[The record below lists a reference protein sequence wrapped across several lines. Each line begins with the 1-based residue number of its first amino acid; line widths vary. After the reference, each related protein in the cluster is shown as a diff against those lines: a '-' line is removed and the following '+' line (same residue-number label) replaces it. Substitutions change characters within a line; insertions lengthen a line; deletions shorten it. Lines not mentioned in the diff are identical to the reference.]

1 MIRIAASVTPWLAA
15 SLLASLLASLVAP
28 GAAAQ
33 DPKPAKASRW
43 EERNAV
49 CAAQADDRRLRGA
62 TRSAWMKQC
71 IRGGTTENIAA
82 QQEKI
87 LECSEEADQDPSLAA
102 RERRRV
108 MAQCLRG

>member
-1 MIRIAASVTPWLAA
+1 MIRVAAA
-15 SLLASLLASLVAP
+15 LLACALLAGGALAQEKKPQSAP
-28 GAAAQ
+28 
-33 DPKPAKASRW
+33 RW

-62 TRSAWMKQC
+62 TRSAWMRQC
-71 IRGGTTENIAA
+71 VRGGRTPQIAA

-87 LECSEEADQDPSLAA
+87 LECTEAADEDPSLAA

-108 MAQCLRG
+108 MAECLRG